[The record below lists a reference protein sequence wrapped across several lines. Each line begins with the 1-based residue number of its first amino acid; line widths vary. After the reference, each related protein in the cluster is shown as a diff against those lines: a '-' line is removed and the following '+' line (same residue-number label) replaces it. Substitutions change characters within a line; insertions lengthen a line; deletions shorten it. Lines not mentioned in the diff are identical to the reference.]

1 MTPTTIFVAISIL
14 VTSPTVG
21 AKNDCCR
28 LTWQVAKRYTVVHS
42 LSAFLE
48 EWGRESKGKENNKVQ
63 LKVELINQFA
73 KIEKRKRIIIMTNI
87 YLYMNV
93 YKK

>member
-1 MTPTTIFVAISIL
+1 
-14 VTSPTVG
+14 
-21 AKNDCCR
+21 
-28 LTWQVAKRYTVVHS
+28 VAKRYTVVHS

-63 LKVELINQFA
+63 LKVELINLFA